1 MKKMLLYGG
10 GYIILSIIN
19 CEVLSWLVI
28 CVVAFAGLAKWL
40 PIYWEA
46 TK

>member
-1 MKKMLLYGG
+1 MKKIICYAG
-10 GYIILSIIN
+10 GYIILSLIN
-19 CEVLSWLVI
+19 CEVLSWLVLLVLAI
-28 CVVAFAGLAKWL
+28 AGLAKWL